1 MRAVVCSEL
10 GSIDD
15 LVVGDQPD
23 PVPGDADVLVD
34 VKGAGLNF
42 PDLLLVQGLY
52 QHRPELPFVPG
63 GEGAGV
69 VAGAGGGVSGF
80 ATGDEVIFVSLTG
93 AFAERAVA
101 AATHV
106 FPKPAGM
113 PFDQAAALA
122 FTYGTSY
129 HALKQRAELEPG
141 ETLAVLGAAGGVG
154 SAAVQLGKAMGATVI
169 ACASTDEK
177 LEFAR
182 SLGADETVNYTT
194 ADLRSALKDLTS
206 GRGVDVVYDPVG
218 GSVTEPALR
227 STAWGGRYLV
237 IGFAAG
243 EIPSIPL
250 NLPLLKGYSVV
261 GVFWGT
267 WLQRDPASARRNMEE
282 LTAMYA
288 EGRIAPRVTDVFALD
303 EHRDAFRAMLERRA
317 TGKVVL
323 RIRD

>member
-1 MRAVVCSEL
+1 MCREL
-10 GSIDD
+10 GSLDGLAVAD
-15 LVVGDQPD
+15 RPD
-23 PVPGDADVLVD
+23 PVPGDADVVVD
-34 VKGAGLNF
+34 VTAAGLNF

-63 GEGAGV
+63 GEGSGV
-69 VAGAGGGVSGF
+69 VAGTGAHVDGV
-80 ATGDEVIFVSLTG
+80 APGDEVIFVSLTG

-106 FPKPAGM
+106 FPKPADM
-113 PFDQAAALA
+113 PFDVAAAFA

-141 ETLAVLGAAGGVG
+141 ETLAVLGASGGVG
-154 SAAVQLGKAMGATVI
+154 SAAVELGKAMGATVI

-177 LEFAR
+177 LAFAR
-182 SLGADETVNYTT
+182 SLGADETVNYSTRE
-194 ADLRSALKDLTS
+194 LRAALKDLTG

-227 STAWGGRYLV
+227 STAWAGRYLV

-243 EIPSIPL
+243 EIPKIPL

-267 WLQRDPASARRNMEE
+267 WLQREPATARRNMEE
-282 LTAMYA
+282 LTAMYT
-288 EGRIAPRVTDVFALD
+288 EGRIAPRVTDIFALED
-303 EHRDAFRAMLERRA
+303 HREAFRAMQERRA
-317 TGKVVL
+317 TGKVVVQ
-323 RIRD
+323 IRD